1 MANVKPG
8 RAKDNARAKVDVPKR
23 KSAKATAKRVPD
35 NNRAR
40 ESHTA
45 ASAEAVYAAMRALLE
60 RKERFT
66 TAIRQ
71 QDANL
76 ADPAPAYREVAGVFS
91 TQDLAVF
98 VWTYRRAVLID
109 EQEQFDRAVRH
120 AARRPNGLVA
130 LAGGLKTGK
139 GDGRTLPWA
148 KSRNRQRLAIYN
160 AAVRWVKAYLRAPE
174 GFGPSVKAAMM
185 LEYLAAIWERPWL
198 HDVHQDVREHRPA
211 RDGAGYPFTA
221 TREKLRKAREKK
233 HGKTE
238 GVGRARLIIDEVVGI
253 DPEDVK
259 TVQRRSK

>member
-8 RAKDNARAKVDVPKR
+8 RAKDNARDTIDVPKR
-23 KSAKATAKRVPD
+23 KRATATAKRVPD

-66 TAIRQ
+66 TAIRE
-71 QDANL
+71 QDAIL
-76 ADPAPAYREVAGVFS
+76 ADPAPAYREVAHVIS
-91 TQDLAVF
+91 TQALAVT
-98 VWTYRRAVLID
+98 VWTHRRAVLID
-109 EQEQFDRAVRH
+109 DQEQFDRAVRH

-130 LAGGLKTGK
+130 LADGLKTGK

-148 KSRNRQRLAIYN
+148 KSRNLQRLAIYEV
-160 AAVRWVKAYLRAPE
+160 AVRAVEAYLRAPTY
-174 GFGPSVKAAMM
+174 PDAAVHAAKV

-198 HDVHQDVREHRPA
+198 HDAHQDVDEHRSA
-211 RDGAGYPFTA
+211 RAGARYPFTA
-221 TREKLRKAREKK
+221 IPEKLRKAREKK
-233 HGKTE
+233 RGKTE

-253 DPEDVK
+253 DPEDAK
-259 TVQRRSK
+259 TVRRRSK